1 MHTKYS
7 RKQVLSSEHDYQ
19 VKRFHKG
26 DLSFYRIGQLTVI
39 GRVFKSP
46 IMEQHYE
53 NQRQN
58 WIYFKNNISKH
69 AEISVDNWLMKIHAY
84 KNKDAF
90 SEEYKQYER
99 YLKWKH
105 YNRNRPY

>member
-26 DLSFYRIGQLTVI
+26 DLSYYRIGQLTVI

-46 IMEQHYE
+46 IMEQYYE
-53 NQRQN
+53 NQCKN
-58 WIYFKNNISKH
+58 WIYFKNNISEY
-69 AEISVDNWLMKIHAY
+69 AEISVDNWLIKIPAY

-99 YLKWKH
+99 YLKQKH
-105 YNRNRPY
+105 YN

>member
-26 DLSFYRIGQLTVI
+26 DLSYYKKGRLTEI

-53 NQRQN
+53 NQHQN
-58 WIYFKNNISKH
+58 WIYFKNNIEER
-69 AEISVDNWLMKIHAY
+69 AEISVDNWLMKLHAY
-84 KNKDAF
+84 KNKYAF
-90 SEEYKQYER
+90 SEEYKRYER

>member
-7 RKQVLSSEHDYQ
+7 EKQVLLSEHDYQ

-26 DLSFYRIGQLTVI
+26 DLSFYRIGQLTI
-39 GRVFKSP
+39 IRKVFKKQ

-58 WIYFKNNISKH
+58 WIYFKEH
-69 AEISVDNWLMKIHAY
+69 AKISVDNWLIKLHAY
-84 KNKDAF
+84 KNKDTF
-90 SEEYKQYER
+90 SERHKRHER